1 MESWEQHSLFS
12 FCYSR
17 LLPPQQPE
25 PATDDAAR
33 QDANN
38 FSSFFLFCYQ
48 CCQLPARFFRSVH
61 RPQRLCPL
69 LKANFLFSHQVSES
83 VKIAAFVDF
92 QKENLRKLN
101 FTKARS
107 FCTYFVRQ
115 LAFFLAPFW
124 IIRPKFRPLGTTI
137 RTVHS
142 CFSAK
147 RIGVV
152 LLVWQREQETV
163 KRDSLTYSHNILS
176 LYFFEKKTR

>member
-1 MESWEQHSLFS
+1 
-12 FCYSR
+12 
-17 LLPPQQPE
+17 
-25 PATDDAAR
+25 
-33 QDANN
+33 
-38 FSSFFLFCYQ
+38 
-48 CCQLPARFFRSVH
+48 
-61 RPQRLCPL
+61 
-69 LKANFLFSHQVSES
+69 
-83 VKIAAFVDF
+83 
-92 QKENLRKLN
+92 
-101 FTKARS
+101 
-107 FCTYFVRQ
+107 VRQ

-176 LYFFEKKTR
+176 LSFFEKKTR